1 MRTFG
6 ISRSTS
12 HHFLV
17 CVDTVY
23 AKWESAFRYEARA
36 VLLCYLPRSGGLG
49 CAAETKTHVA
59 EESMSPAAAFH
70 AQLASIMEV
79 LANTAVAEICELVDS
94 GYSVLQLE
102 ISRSRK
108 ENEVLRRKLRLME
121 LRVARATALRAAT
134 TASGAALLTASG
146 RARAQL
152 AVHHPG
158 NEAKRS
164 RTPGGE
170 VVLSR
175 GPPQEQPPDSGLD
188 TTQLRPSAAD
198 SAHLTTT
205 VIKVEDEDES
215 WSQSEQDS
223 FCRVVE
229 GQTTEIEASQPLT
242 KQEAADEGSGSSR
255 SWMSSEVSST
265 SMSVQNT
272 LNASQRSD
280 TSSYDCLMFEPQL
293 RHGSRPTHNPLS
305 EDPSC
310 SYALNTS
317 VSVTADSGS
326 SSTSFPFTIS
336 EASLSVAE
344 HQRPAAF
351 PDNQQRGPLGA
362 EEPPLP
368 PRKEATER
376 QNAFIR
382 RDGWR
387 HQGGVSRAATH
398 SGENSGEKAFVCNCC
413 GKTLACLK
421 NLKTHMRVH
430 TGEKPF
436 VCALCSKRFSDSSN
450 LKRHQSVHT
459 GEKRYGCVHCGKRF
473 AQSGSLKVHMTVH
486 TDCKQFRCSYC
497 GKTFIS
503 GSHLR
508 RHITVHGGQKHFAST
523 PP

>member
-1 MRTFG
+1 
-6 ISRSTS
+6 
-12 HHFLV
+12 
-17 CVDTVY
+17 
-23 AKWESAFRYEARA
+23 
-36 VLLCYLPRSGGLG
+36 
-49 CAAETKTHVA
+49 
-59 EESMSPAAAFH
+59 MSPAAAFH

-121 LRVARATALRAAT
+121 LRAARATALRAAA
-134 TASGAALLTASG
+134 TASGTALLHASG

-152 AVHHPG
+152 SAHQSG
-158 NEAKRS
+158 NDPRRN

-175 GPPQEQPPDSGLD
+175 VSPQDLPPCGDPKPPSDSGQD
-188 TTQLRPSAAD
+188 TTQPAAGESAN
-198 SAHLTTT
+198 LTTA
-205 VIKVEDEDES
+205 VIKVEDDDES
-215 WSQSEQDS
+215 WSQSEQDK
-223 FCRVVE
+223 
-229 GQTTEIEASQPLT
+229 TEAPPPLA
-242 KQEAADEGSGSSR
+242 KQETADEGGDSSR
-255 SWMSSEVSST
+255 PWTSGEVSST
-265 SMSVQNT
+265 SASFQKT
-272 LNASQRSD
+272 LNASQRAE
-280 TSSYDCLMFEPQL
+280 TSSYECLVYETQL
-293 RHGSRPTHNPLS
+293 QHGSHGTQNPLS
-305 EDPSC
+305 EDPGC
-310 SYALNTS
+310 SYVLS
-317 VSVTADSGS
+317 VSADSGS
-326 SSTSFPFTIS
+326 SSSSSFPFS
-336 EASLSVAE
+336 VGEVSLSAAE
-344 HQRPAAF
+344 HQQPAVF
-351 PDNQQRGPLGA
+351 TDNQQRA
-362 EEPPLP
+362 PLP
-368 PRKEATER
+368 TDEPQLPVRKEGTER

-387 HQGGVSRAATH
+387 HQDGVNRAASH
-398 SGENSGEKAFVCNCC
+398 SREDGGGKAFVCNCC

-436 VCALCSKRFSDSSN
+436 VCALCGKRFSDSSN

-508 RHITVHGGQKHFAST
+508 RHVTVHGGEKRFT
-523 PP
+523 PTVQ